1 MCAGLSG
8 SQRSRHLSASPE
20 GYVECQMVFGA
31 QIWVSWLKKMMRGGR
46 AGTREVL
53 PWKAA
58 GGVSNLTTPAEKKG
72 LTFGTAD
79 NIGEGC
85 AIRRS

>member
-20 GYVECQMVFGA
+20 GYAEYQTVFGV
-31 QIWVSWLKKMMRGGR
+31 QIWVSWLKKMMKGGR

-58 GGVSNLTTPAEKKG
+58 GGVSNLTPP
-72 LTFGTAD
+72 
-79 NIGEGC
+79 
-85 AIRRS
+85 RREERTHLWHSR